1 MMNYDIIHIS
11 GKPHVLVPVHDYTA
25 LKNAGS
31 NSNLPQ
37 DVLEKLTVGK
47 DSAIKV
53 VRKYRGMTQG
63 DLAEAAGI
71 SRPYLTEI
79 ETGRK
84 DGSIRAL
91 KSIAGALDVSLEILA

>member
-1 MMNYDIIHIS
+1 MNYDIIHIA
-11 GKPHVLVPVHDYTA
+11 GKPHVLVPIHDFTA

-31 NSNLPQ
+31 NSNLPPE
-37 DVLEKLTVGK
+37 VLEQLTVGK
-47 DSAIKV
+47 DSPIKII
-53 VRKYRGMTQG
+53 RKYRGLTQG
-63 DLAEAAGI
+63 DLAAAAGI

-91 KSIAGALDVSLEILA
+91 KSIAGALDVSLELLA

>member
-1 MMNYDIIHIS
+1 MNYDIIHIA

-31 NSNLPQ
+31 NNNLPAEIMEQ
-37 DVLEKLTVGK
+37 LTIGK
-47 DSAIKV
+47 DSPIKV
-53 VRKYRGMTQG
+53 IRKHRAMTQG
-63 DLAEAAGI
+63 DLATLAGI

-91 KSIAGALDVSLEILA
+91 KAIAGALDVSLELLA

>member
-1 MMNYDIIHIS
+1 MNYDIIHIA
-11 GKPHVLVPVHDYTA
+11 GKPHVLVPIHDFTA
-25 LKNAGS
+25 LKNAGT
-31 NSNLPQ
+31 NSNMPPEILEQLTLGQ
-37 DVLEKLTVGK
+37 D
-47 DSAIKV
+47 SSIKII
-53 VRKYRGMTQG
+53 RKFRGMTQG

-91 KSIAGALDVSLEILA
+91 KSIAGALDVSLELLS

>member
-1 MMNYDIIHIS
+1 MNYDIIHIA

-31 NSNLPQ
+31 TSKLPM
-37 DVLEKLTVGK
+37 DVMEKITVGK
-47 DSAIKV
+47 ESAIKV
-53 VRKYRGMTQG
+53 VRKYRNMTQAA
-63 DLAEAAGI
+63 LADAAGI

-91 KSIAGALDVSLEILA
+91 KSIAGALDVTLEILA

>member
-1 MMNYDIIHIS
+1 MNYDIIHIA

-25 LKNAGS
+25 LKNAGGE
-31 NSNLPQ
+31 NNLPQ
-37 DVLEKLTVGK
+37 EVLEQLTVGK
-47 DSAIKV
+47 DSSIKV
-53 VRKYRGMTQG
+53 IRKHRGMTQG

-91 KSIAGALDVSLEILA
+91 KSIAGALDVSLELLA

>member
-1 MMNYDIIHIS
+1 MNYDIIHIA
-11 GKPHVLVPVHDYTA
+11 GKPHVLVPIHDFTA
-25 LKNAGS
+25 LKNAGG
-31 NSNLPQ
+31 NTNLPNEILQ
-37 DVLEKLTVGK
+37 QLTMGK
-47 DSAIKV
+47 DSPIKII
-53 VRKYRGMTQG
+53 RKHRGMTQG
-63 DLAEAAGI
+63 DLADAAGI

>member
-1 MMNYDIIHIS
+1 MDYDIIHIA
-11 GKPHVLVPVHDYTA
+11 GKPHVLVPIHDFTA

-31 NSNLPQ
+31 NNALPEK
-37 DVLEKLTVGK
+37 VLEELALGQ
-47 DSAIKV
+47 SSSIKIL
-53 VRKYRGMTQG
+53 RKHHGMTQG

-91 KSIAGALDVSLEILA
+91 KSIAGALDISLELIT

>member
-1 MMNYDIIHIS
+1 MNYDIIHIA

-31 NSNLPQ
+31 NSNLPN
-37 DVLEKLTVGK
+37 DVMEQLTVGK
-47 DSAIKV
+47 DSPIKV
-53 VRKYRGMTQG
+53 IRKHRGMTQG
-63 DLAEAAGI
+63 DLAGAAGL

-91 KSIAGALDVSLEILA
+91 KSIAGALDVSLELLA

>member
-1 MMNYDIIHIS
+1 MNYDIIHIA
-11 GKPHVLVPVHDYTA
+11 GKPHVLVPIHDFTA

-31 NSNLPQ
+31 NSDLPNDILQ
-37 DVLEKLTVGK
+37 QLTMGH
-47 DSAIKV
+47 DSPIKV

-63 DLAEAAGI
+63 ALAEAAGI

>member
-1 MMNYDIIHIS
+1 MNYDIIHIA

-31 NSNLPQ
+31 TNKLPAAVVEQ
-37 DVLEKLTVGK
+37 MALTKESPIKL
-47 DSAIKV
+47 I
-53 VRKYRGMTQG
+53 RKFRGMTQG
-63 DLAEAAGI
+63 DLAQSAGI

-79 ETGRK
+79 ETGKK

-91 KSIAGALDVSLEILA
+91 KAIAGALDVSLEVLV

>member
-1 MMNYDIIHIS
+1 MNYDIIHIA
-11 GKPHVLVPVHDYTA
+11 GKPHVLVPIHDFTA

-31 NSNLPQ
+31 NSNLP
-37 DVLEKLTVGK
+37 DEVLQQLTLAQ
-47 DSAIKV
+47 DSAIKI
-53 VRKYRGMTQG
+53 VRKHRGMTQSN
-63 DLAEAAGI
+63 LAEASGI

-91 KSIAGALDVSLEILA
+91 KAIAGALDVSLELLA

>member
-1 MMNYDIIHIS
+1 MNYDIIHIS
-11 GKPHVLVPVHDYTA
+11 GKPHVLVPIHDFTA

-37 DVLEKLTVGK
+37 EVLEQLTLGQ
-47 DSAIKV
+47 DNAIKII
-53 VRKYRGMTQG
+53 RKHRGMTQA
-63 DLAEAAGI
+63 DLAEASGI

-91 KSIAGALDVSLEILA
+91 KSIAGALDVSLELLA

>member
-1 MMNYDIIHIS
+1 MNYDIIHIS

-31 NSNLPQ
+31 NSNLPKEI
-37 DVLEKLTVGK
+37 LEKLTVGK